1 MRLIK
6 RFEPLAVAFA
16 VLFAAVASFAQS
28 TDEWSLIQEKKQQQT
43 ERARVQSQEYAKD
56 RAEEKLPQMLTP
68 EQSARTFTLA
78 DGYEATLYASE
89 VDFPIAS
96 PVAMTFDDRGR
107 LWVAN
112 SPTYPHLLPGELP
125 RDSIVILEDSNR
137 DGRADQAKVFADDL
151 YLPLGIALG
160 NGGVYVAQ
168 EPNLVFLR
176 DTNGDD
182 VADEREVLLQG
193 FGTADSH
200 HAIHAFEWGPDG
212 GLYLHEGIFLNSQV
226 ETPDGPRRLHDG
238 GVWRY
243 EPARA
248 RLQVYSSY
256 RFTNPWGH
264 AFDYWGNDLLCDAS
278 SGRNFYMP
286 YLTGKEMPYPVPG
299 KVNDDSYAE
308 LAFNIRGR
316 PSSGCDFVS
325 SSAFRD
331 EDQGRW
337 ISNQVLGFQ
346 GVRWNHFKDKGAG
359 WEAVETK
366 QDLLQ
371 STDPNFRP
379 VGMAFGPDGA
389 LYLIDYYNPIIGH
402 MQYSL
407 RDPRRDKSHGRVW
420 RIVAKD
426 RPLRWQP
433 DFAAASV
440 DQLLKLLEDKE
451 SRIRF
456 HARRRLQEM
465 PGRQVVPALQRWLAG
480 LDPRSVDYE
489 HHQLE
494 VLWIYQGLEV
504 IKKPLLERLLASEQ
518 FDARAGAARVLRF
531 WLPHYVDPLP
541 LLRKLVEDEHPRVRL
556 QGIVMA
562 SYIPSAQAAGLALL
576 AAMKPLDPGMETALS
591 HTLKIL
597 APHGQ
602 PVLPADIG
610 RRDSNEMM
618 AQLRKAMSVEGLLA
632 GVMTEEVAK
641 ELLSRPNLS
650 PVQYDRL
657 LAELM
662 NLRNQTP
669 IDLALGLYAELPDGS
684 PSERQLAVPVA
695 LAKTSEL
702 AANRGRFEALVR
714 DKSGIRR
721 QVALAA
727 IARLDADVGPALRL
741 AEQAPGGLVDA
752 MKAAPL
758 LEPQLRAGL
767 RLRAQQYLADRSAS
781 DIPALSAALGAV
793 DAAQWPRQA
802 DLVASFE
809 RGEKLYPEYCGVCHQ
824 MQGQGIAGAFP
835 PLADSDWVKARN
847 DKLIRIVMNG
857 LSGPLEVKGQKFQST
872 MAPLGGV
879 LNDQQI
885 ADVLTFVR
893 HSWHN
898 VGGSVEAKEVAAVRR
913 KFGGR
918 QDFWTV
924 KELEKVR

>member
-1 MRLIK
+1 MQLTVSNAVK
-6 RFEPLAVAFA
+6 LLAVLLAA
-16 VLFAAVASFAQS
+16 GTVLAQS
-28 TDEWSLIQEKKQQQT
+28 TDEWSLIQEKKKQQA
-43 ERARVQSQEYAKD
+43 ERAHVQTQEYAKEK
-56 RAEEKLPQMLTP
+56 AEEKLPQMLTP
-68 EQSARTFTLA
+68 AQSAKTFTLA

-96 PVAMTFDDRGR
+96 PVAMAFDDRGR

-137 DGRADQAKVFADDL
+137 DGRADKSTVFANDL

-168 EPNLVFLR
+168 EPNLVLMR

-182 VADEREVLLQG
+182 VADEREIVLQG

-226 ETPDGPRRLHDG
+226 ETPYGPRRLHDG

-243 EPARA
+243 QPTRA
-248 RLQVYSSY
+248 KLDVYSSY

-264 AFDYWGNDLLCDAS
+264 RFDYWGNDLLCDAS

-286 YLTGKEMPYPVPG
+286 YLTAKEMPYPVPG

-325 SSAFRD
+325 SSSFRE

-426 RPLRWQP
+426 RPSRWQP
-433 DFAAASV
+433 DFAGASV

-451 SRIRF
+451 ARVRY

-465 PGRQVVPALQRWLAG
+465 ASAQVVPALQRWLAG
-480 LDPRSVDYE
+480 LDQRSADYD

-494 VLWIYQGLEV
+494 GLWIYQGLDV
-504 IKKPLLERLLASEQ
+504 INKPLVDRLLASKE
-518 FDARAGAARVLRF
+518 FNARAGAARVLRF
-531 WLPHYVDPLP
+531 WLPHYDDPLP
-541 LLRKLVEDEHPRVRL
+541 LLRRLVEDEHPRVRL
-556 QGIVMA
+556 QGIIIA
-562 SYIPSAQAAGLALL
+562 SFIPSAQAAGMALI

-597 APHGQ
+597 APYGQ
-602 PVLPADIG
+602 PALPADISNV
-610 RRDSNEMM
+610 DSKQMM
-618 AQLRKAMSVEGLLA
+618 AQLLRAMSVEGLLA
-632 GVMTEEVAK
+632 GVMTEDVAK
-641 ELLSRPNLS
+641 ELLSRPNLTS
-650 PVQYDRL
+650 GQYDRL
-657 LAELM
+657 LVELT
-662 NLRNQTP
+662 NLRKQTP
-669 IDLALGLYAELPDGS
+669 LELVLGLYGELPEGS

-695 LAKTSEL
+695 LAKAPDL
-702 AANRGRFEALVR
+702 AAHRGRLEALVR

-721 QVALAA
+721 QVAIAA
-727 IARLDADVGPALRL
+727 IARLDNDVGPALQL
-741 AEQAPGGLVDA
+741 AEKTPGGLTDA
-752 MKAAPL
+752 FKAAPL
-758 LEPQLRAGL
+758 LEPQLQAEL
-767 RLRAQQYLADRSAS
+767 KLRAQQFLGQSTS
-781 DIPALSAALGAV
+781 DVRATAAALGAA
-793 DAAQWPRQA
+793 DATQWPRQA
-802 DLVASFE
+802 GLVASFE
-809 RGEKLYPEYCGVCHQ
+809 RGEKLFPEYCGVCHQ
-824 MQGQGIAGAFP
+824 MQGQGIPGAFP
-835 PLADSDWVKARN
+835 PLAASDWVKAEN

-857 LSGPLEVKGQKFQST
+857 LAGPLTVRGETFQST

-893 HSWHN
+893 HSWN
-898 VGGSVEAKEVAAVRR
+898 NTGGPVDAKEVTLVRR
-913 KFGGR
+913 KYGSR

-924 KELEKVR
+924 KELEASR